1 MKRYLILALLVA
13 WVLWR
18 YSEFARVV
26 SDAPSAPPEAI
37 WEIVDAFESFAQ
49 CRSELVR
56 NISSLEKMFAKK
68 GDKAI
73 TRRGNAWI
81 SYRSSR
87 ESTGNEE
94 RRGEASTE
102 AASGKLICLPT
113 GADPR

>member
-1 MKRYLILALLVA
+1 MRRHFILALVIG

-26 SDAPSAPPEAI
+26 SDSPGASPEAI

-56 NISSLEKMFAKK
+56 DISLVEKTFVKK

-94 RRGEASTE
+94 RRGETPPE

-113 GADPR
+113 GVDPR

>member
-1 MKRYLILALLVA
+1 MKRHFIFALLVA

-37 WEIVDAFESFAQ
+37 WEIVDAFESFPQ
-49 CRSELVR
+49 CRGELVR
-56 NISSLEKMFAKK
+56 NISLLEKMFAKK
-68 GDKAI
+68 GDKAV

-87 ESTGNEE
+87 ESAGNEE
-94 RRGEASTE
+94 RRGEASME
-102 AASGKLICLPT
+102 ATNGKFICLPT
-113 GADPR
+113 GVDPR